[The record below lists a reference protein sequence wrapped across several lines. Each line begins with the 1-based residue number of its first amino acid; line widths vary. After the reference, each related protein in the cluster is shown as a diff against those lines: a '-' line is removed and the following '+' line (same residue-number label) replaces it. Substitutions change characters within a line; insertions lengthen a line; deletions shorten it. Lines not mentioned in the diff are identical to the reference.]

1 MISPKAKT
9 AAGRPTPLVN
19 GIDKV
24 TGSARFAA
32 DLAYGGALVGRI
44 LRSPY
49 AHARIVGIDA
59 SEARALDGVV
69 AVVTGE
75 DCARTLG
82 VLPIPQ
88 NEYPLAHG
96 RIRYRGE
103 AVAAV
108 AAVDAATAEAALGLI
123 RLEVEE
129 LSACFEAA
137 DARVSGAPLLHWSVP
152 GNVEHD
158 SHFEVGDVAAGF
170 AAADLV
176 REETY
181 HNAEIAQVPMEP
193 HAALAEFDPVEGR
206 LTLRSA
212 TQVPYFAHH
221 TAARCLGLDPSKVRV
236 VTPFVGGGFGA
247 RTEPL
252 NLEIIACLLARA
264 AGGAVR
270 IVLSREETFLT
281 HRGRAA
287 TETRMRLGM
296 TGDGRLTACTC
307 EVVQVSGAYVGYG
320 IPSIRHAGAVL
331 DALYRIPA
339 HRFDGY
345 RVYTNTPP
353 YGAMRAQGSV
363 EVRHA
368 FDSLLDTMAQELGLD
383 PFAVRRAN
391 LLEAPTRTAGGVVV
405 NSYGLAECLD
415 WVEEAS
421 GWQERKAALP
431 PGKGLGLGCSHY
443 ISGPAKPSFAT
454 GEPNASISLKLGF
467 DGAIIIF
474 TGATDIGQGSSTMIV
489 QAVGEVLGV
498 NPERLKLVNSDS
510 ALTPRDEGTCYSR
523 VTFMVGNAA
532 IVAAENLKKVLT
544 EAAARRLDAKPD
556 DIECLGEVY
565 RVSGTQ
571 DGGIPFDEVVEEALA
586 GVGTLTVDGAYAV
599 PDTYRSG
606 KFRGASVLPTLGF
619 SYAACVVEVSVDAD
633 TGLITV
639 DRVWAAHDCGFAINP
654 LAVEGQVQ
662 GSVWMA
668 MGQALSEE
676 TRYHQGLPLGPS
688 IGGYGVPT
696 IAESPPIEVKIVES
710 MDPGG
715 PFGAKEAGEGSLA
728 GFLPAL
734 VNAVNDAV
742 GVRMTMLPLTPDRLT
757 DAMRKKGR

>member
-1 MISPKAKT
+1 
-9 AAGRPTPLVN
+9 
-19 GIDKV
+19 
-24 TGSARFAA
+24 
-32 DLAYGGALVGRI
+32 
-44 LRSPY
+44 
-49 AHARIVGIDA
+49 
-59 SEARALDGVV
+59 
-69 AVVTGE
+69 
-75 DCARTLG
+75 
-82 VLPIPQ
+82 
-88 NEYPLAHG
+88 
-96 RIRYRGE
+96 
-103 AVAAV
+103 
-108 AAVDAATAEAALGLI
+108 
-123 RLEVEE
+123 
-129 LSACFEAA
+129 
-137 DARVSGAPLLHWSVP
+137 
-152 GNVEHD
+152 
-158 SHFEVGDVAAGF
+158 
-170 AAADLV
+170 
-176 REETY
+176 
-181 HNAEIAQVPMEP
+181 
-193 HAALAEFDPVEGR
+193 
-206 LTLRSA
+206 
-212 TQVPYFAHH
+212 
-221 TAARCLGLDPSKVRV
+221 
-236 VTPFVGGGFGA
+236 
-247 RTEPL
+247 
-252 NLEIIACLLARA
+252 
-264 AGGAVR
+264 
-270 IVLSREETFLT
+270 
-281 HRGRAA
+281 
-287 TETRMRLGM
+287 
-296 TGDGRLTACTC
+296 
-307 EVVQVSGAYVGYG
+307 
-320 IPSIRHAGAVL
+320 
-331 DALYRIPA
+331 
-339 HRFDGY
+339 
-345 RVYTNTPP
+345 
-353 YGAMRAQGSV
+353 
-363 EVRHA
+363 
-368 FDSLLDTMAQELGLD
+368 
-383 PFAVRRAN
+383 
-391 LLEAPTRTAGGVVV
+391 
-405 NSYGLAECLD
+405 
-415 WVEEAS
+415 
-421 GWQERKAALP
+421 
-431 PGKGLGLGCSHY
+431 
-443 ISGPAKPSFAT
+443 
-454 GEPNASISLKLGF
+454 
-467 DGAIIIF
+467 
-474 TGATDIGQGSSTMIV
+474 MIV

-510 ALTPRDEGTCYSR
+510 ALTPPDEGTCYSR